1 MGPQASVKGK
11 QDTVG
16 KAKKESLPLWWRSP
30 HKKRKKKSKAR
41 AGRPDFTSIPSRP
54 EFVRQE
60 FVRAEFSRPEF
71 AIFVGELTPE
81 VDDFLLF
88 DYFFKKYPSCIDCK
102 VATDLLGYSR
112 GYGFV
117 RFSDEGDMMRAL
129 QDCQNAPGLGGK
141 RIRLTLGISKR
152 LKAEFQRYQAYSYND
167 YYQDYQNYYR
177 QYNYDRNERYDRFD
191 RFDRFD
197 RGSRFGDRFSERYPE
212 HFGDRFPERYAER
225 FGSRFGERY
234 EYPEYGDYPEYAD
247 YNADYSDYNY
257 SYASYERMQPT
268 GNMGQQAMNPALF
281 QDTCGMILNDDLV
294 TEDPQLNIDVHRMNR
309 EFMVRSE
316 ELFDTL
322 MSCHWQPLDTVT
334 SEIPTAY

>member
-11 QDTVG
+11 DTVG
-16 KAKKESLPLWWRSP
+16 KAQTESLPLWWRSP

-54 EFVRQE
+54 EFPRQE
-60 FVRAEFSRPEF
+60 FVRAESYRPEF
-71 AIFVGELTPE
+71 AIFVGDLTPE

-88 DYFFKKYPSCIDCK
+88 DYFFKRYPSCIDCK

-117 RFSDEGDMMRAL
+117 RFSDEGDMMRGL

-152 LKAEFQRYQAYSYND
+152 LKVEFQRYQAYSYND

-177 QYNYDRNERYDRFD
+177 QYNYDRNERFD
-191 RFDRFD
+191 RYERAERFD
-197 RGSRFGDRFSERYPE
+197 RGGRFGDRFSERYPE
-212 HFGDRFPERYAER
+212 HFGDRFSER

-234 EYPEYGDYPEYAD
+234 SDYPEYGDYAD
-247 YNADYSDYNY
+247 YGDYPAEYSEYNY
-257 SYASYERMQPT
+257 NYASYERMQQT
-268 GNMGQQAMNPALF
+268 GSMGQQAMNAAVY
-281 QDTCGMILNDDLV
+281 QDPSMMYMNDDLI
-294 TEDPQLNIDVHRMNR
+294 TEDPQLHVDVHRMNR

-322 MSCHWQPLDTVT
+322 MSCHWQPLDTIT